1 MKPKFSATN
10 APIMIKALMSKPHT
24 PVQLAEA
31 SGFSMETVNLFCDSM
46 HKAGLIY
53 IVDWVYERN
62 RYLPAY
68 IFGEGMDV
76 TDKYT
81 TAQKRI
87 LDVFRRDLLSHTAQE
102 VSDMVGIPKSTITK
116 ELNALT
122 EKRFI
127 YRNPRKNG
135 NDPLTWR
142 RDASVAFPIFADAV
156 KYVPKRPT
164 PQRPKLPKQSWFSA
178 ITN

>member
-1 MKPKFSATN
+1 
-10 APIMIKALMSKPHT
+10 
-24 PVQLAEA
+24 
-31 SGFSMETVNLFCDSM
+31 
-46 HKAGLIY
+46 
-53 IVDWVYERN
+53 
-62 RYLPAY
+62 
-68 IFGEGMDV
+68 
-76 TDKYT
+76 
-81 TAQKRI
+81 
-87 LDVFRRDLLSHTAQE
+87 
-102 VSDMVGIPKSTITK
+102 MVGIPKSTITK

-164 PQRPKLPKQSWFSA
+164 PQRPKLPKQSWFST
-178 ITN
+178 IVN